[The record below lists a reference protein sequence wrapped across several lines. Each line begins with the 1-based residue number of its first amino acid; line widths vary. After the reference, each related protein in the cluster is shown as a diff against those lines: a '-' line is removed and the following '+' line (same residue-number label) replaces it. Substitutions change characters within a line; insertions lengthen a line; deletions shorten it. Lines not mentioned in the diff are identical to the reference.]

1 MKSVPGPTRPLPL
14 LTELNTFF
22 WTGGADGKL
31 RMQRCL
37 DCQYWQHPAGAIC
50 PQCLSRNLAPQELSG
65 RATVEAFTL
74 NYQPWTDGVEVP
86 YVIAIVG
93 LDEQKGLNLTTNIV
107 GIAPES
113 VFIGQRVEVTFEA
126 AGDVFL
132 PLFTPAPELGT
143 KPV

>member
-1 MKSVPGPTRPLPL
+1 MKSVSGPVRPLPL

-22 WTGGADGKL
+22 WASGADGKL
-31 RMQRCL
+31 RMQRCS
-37 DCQYWQHPAGAIC
+37 DCLHWQHPAGAIC
-50 PQCLSRNLAPQELSG
+50 PLCLSRNLAPQELSG
-65 RATVEAFTL
+65 KATVEAFTL
-74 NYQPWTDGVEVP
+74 NYQPWTEGVAVP

-107 GIAPES
+107 GVAPES

-132 PLFTPAPELGT
+132 PLFTPEQELAT